1 MVTLNRFAV
10 FRRILAAPAPVLLAQ
25 KMMAVLFRKRE
36 KGRDL
41 FDVSFLM
48 GLTRPDFVYIEKTL
62 KVEKQEFC
70 RMFTERLNALDLG
83 FLARD
88 VEPFLFDPQQK
99 ERVLFFPETWQ
110 QYRDVLESA

>member
-1 MVTLNRFAV
+1 Y
-10 FRRILAAPAPVLLAQ
+10 IIAAPPGVLLAQ

-48 GLTRPDFVYIEKTL
+48 GLTKPEFDYVRKTL
-62 KVEKQEFC
+62 AVSAEEFLH
-70 RMFTERLNALDLG
+70 RFTKRLDELDLN

-88 VEPFLFDPQQK
+88 VEPFLFDSAQK
-99 ERVLFFPETWQ
+99 DRVLYFKDMWNDSQ
-110 QYRDVLESA
+110 